1 MTFQAINWKLVREN
15 KPLSDFSEEEKDSE
29 QE

>member
-15 KPLSDFSEEEKDSE
+15 KPLFDFSEEEKE
-29 QE
+29 EKE